1 MMDSCS
7 GSVLKVC
14 FNSTCKQSIEVP
26 TQGWLC
32 RTGDFADLCDRCAS
46 AFKDGKFC
54 DTYHLNASGWRC
66 CESCGKKIHC
76 GCIVSFHM
84 FVLLDAGGI
93 ECLNCAKTEY
103 ILTPNPSWPSA
114 FHSLHVPSE
123 KIKDVSTKNWR
134 YITGSDPVPWQQAP
148 SLFGSSKSQHE
159 LQLTSCS
166 LGQSKTID
174 PRARSV
180 NDGWPVCAPEITGDR
195 AQTTGIQYDV
205 KHSWFKDDS
214 FRNLSSL
221 QETFMAHD
229 QKSENGRVSGIHV
242 QQLAP
247 PPSVSKQCSNNNNNE
262 TSTSLGNQARN
273 AKDRGEPRARH
284 QLLSYYSPQSKDQE
298 HQQYCGGC
306 DSSTAKIT
314 PLFEKV
320 LSVSDAGKMGR
331 LVVPKKYAEAYLP
344 PISEPEGCPL
354 AIQDLKGTQWVLQY
368 RLWPNNNSR
377 IYVLEGMTPCI
388 QSMQLRAGDTVTFSK
403 LEPEGKLI
411 MGCRKASVASPSHK
425 QSNVT
430 TTSVFVHE
438 DALNDNKSRN
448 QDGTWSDVDIISNRA
463 KRKKMCSDSKY
474 LKFSFTLEQAQGLL
488 QPTLSSSPTVVLIDG
503 VEFEVFQEAPIIGSS
518 SEFSTDNVRSL
529 CSTKAETTPEHLE
542 YMLPMINH
550 ENPESSNTMNGL
562 YALADLADHDGKAT
576 TKHPHHKHGCT
587 CIVCIQPPSGSNHKS
602 TCKHSTTPPPRM
614 QNPSQLLYA
623 DIIRYTR
630 MVNSNIIS
638 DHKSGAG
645 QTSENNPSKEKP
657 SSLSFKSQNI
667 DLNILPERE
676 EESSPV
682 SGSMGITKVVQESKH
697 TYINMQKP
705 SINGNTDGYHINHD
719 L

>member
-7 GSVLKVC
+7 GSVVPKVC

-93 ECLNCAKTEY
+93 ECLDCAKTEY

-114 FHSLHVPSE
+114 SHSLPGPSE

-159 LQLTSCS
+159 LQLTSCP
-166 LGQSKTID
+166 LGQSKIDD

-180 NDGWPVCAPEITGDR
+180 NDGWQVCAPEITGDR
-195 AQTTGIQYDV
+195 ARTTGIQYDV
-205 KHSWFKDDS
+205 KHNWFKDES
-214 FRNLSSL
+214 VKNLSSL
-221 QETFMAHD
+221 QETFMVHD

-247 PPSVSKQCSNNNNNE
+247 PPSVSKQCSNNNNNNG
-262 TSTSLGNQARN
+262 TGTSLGNQARN
-273 AKDRGEPRARH
+273 AKARGVTRAHH
-284 QLLSYYSPQSKDQE
+284 QLLSYCSPQFKDQE
-298 HQQYCGGC
+298 HQQHYGG
-306 DSSTAKIT
+306 SNAKIT

-331 LVVPKKYAEAYLP
+331 LVVPKKYAEDYLP

-368 RLWPNNNSR
+368 RFWPNNNSR

-425 QSNVT
+425 QSNLT
-430 TTSVFVHE
+430 TNARVFVHE
-438 DALNDNKSRN
+438 DALNDTKSRN
-448 QDGTWSDVDIISNRA
+448 QDGTLSEVDIISNRA

-474 LKFSFTLEQAQGLL
+474 LKFSVTLEQVQGLL

-503 VEFEVFQEAPIIGSS
+503 VEFEVFQEAPIIGSPS
-518 SEFSTDNVRSL
+518 VFSTDNVRSL
-529 CSTKAETTPEHLE
+529 CSTKAEAAPEHLE
-542 YMLPMINH
+542 HMLPLINH
-550 ENPESSNTMNGL
+550 ENLESSNTMNGL
-562 YALADLADHDGKAT
+562 YALADLADRDGKAT
-576 TKHPHHKHGCT
+576 TKHPRHKHGCT
-587 CIVCIQPPSGSNHKS
+587 CIVCIQQPSGSNHNY
-602 TCKHSTTPPPRM
+602 KHSTPPPPMM

-630 MVNSNIIS
+630 KENSSSNSINDHIS
-638 DHKSGAG
+638 VAG
-645 QTSENNPSKEKP
+645 QTSENEPSKEKP
-657 SSLSFKSQNI
+657 SGLSFKSQNI

-682 SGSMGITKVVQESKH
+682 AGSMGITKVVQESKH

-705 SINGNTDGYHINHD
+705 SINGITDGYHKNHES
-719 L
+719 